1 MNDVTPPNP
10 DQQLS
15 ELLAL
20 DRSGQRAAAG
30 RRLVRLADDGMA
42 QANTMLAAWLL
53 TGHHW
58 PADAAAGLERL
69 ERGARGGDASAYACF
84 AALHAAGLWAGHSI
98 ERALQHLAT
107 AAMLG
112 SHRASAQ
119 LALLLP
125 PGQTELRAR
134 LLFEAATRGDAC
146 AHFTLARDL
155 LQRGGDAATRSGE
168 QWLAIAAAAGHP
180 LARREAAGRGV
191 APVRGQV
198 TLPPTPPLPDVFWED
213 VYRSVAQGPA
223 LADAPALQRANLPDD
238 LLLGTAKDVIPAE
251 WCEFLIGVD
260 ADLLAPA
267 QVNDASMG
275 REARHAMRSN
285 RCAPIGLGDLD
296 FLHALVWRRMCVA
309 ANQPLLHSEWP
320 NLLHY
325 RAGESYDEH
334 VDYIDP
340 AVPAFATELASRG
353 QRTATAL
360 LYLDGAESGGETDF
374 PALNWSFHGSAGDLL
389 AFRNVGTQGAPEPR
403 SLHAGRA
410 PAAGEKW
417 VLSVWFRERAQH

>member
-1 MNDVTPPNP
+1 MNERNASNP
-10 DQQLS
+10 DQQLN
-15 ELLAL
+15 EILRL
-20 DRSGQRAAAG
+20 DRNGQRAAAG

-84 AALHAAGLWAGHSI
+84 AALHAAGLWAEHDVG
-98 ERALQHLAT
+98 RALQHLAT
-107 AAMLG
+107 AATLG

-146 AHFTLARDL
+146 AQFTLARDL
-155 LQRGGDAATRSGE
+155 LRHGSEAATRSGE
-168 QWLAIAAAAGHP
+168 QWLAIAAAGGHP
-180 LARREAAGRGV
+180 MARRHAAARDV
-191 APVRGQV
+191 APARGRI
-198 TLPPTPPLPDVFWED
+198 TLPPTPALPDVFWED

-223 LADAPALQRANLPDD
+223 LAAAPSLQRDGLPDD
-238 LLLGTAKDVIPAE
+238 LLLGTASAVIPTE

-275 REARHAMRSN
+275 REGRHAMRSN
-285 RCAPIGLGDLD
+285 RCAPISLGDLD
-296 FLHALVWRRMCVA
+296 FLHALAWRRICVA
-309 ANQPLLHSEWP
+309 TKQPLLHSEWP

-325 RAGESYDEH
+325 RGGESYDEH

-340 AVPAFATELASRG
+340 GVPAFATELANRG

-360 LYLDGAESGGETDF
+360 LYLDAAESGGETDF
-374 PALNWSFHGSAGDLL
+374 PALNWSFRGAAGDLL
-389 AFRNVGTQGAPEPR
+389 AFRNVGADGQPEPR
-403 SLHAGRA
+403 SLHAGR
-410 PAAGEKW
+410 PPSRGDNW

>member
-1 MNDVTPPNP
+1 MNDRNAPNP

-58 PADAAAGLERL
+58 PADAAAGLARL

-84 AALHAAGLWAGHSI
+84 AALHAAGLWAEHSI

-125 PGQTELRAR
+125 PGQTELRVR

-146 AHFTLARDL
+146 AQLTLARDL
-155 LQRGGDAATRSGE
+155 LQHGAEAATRSGT

-180 LARREAAGRGV
+180 LARREAVARGV

-198 TLPPTPPLPDVFWED
+198 TLPPTPSLPDVFWED
-213 VYRSVAQGPA
+213 VYRSVVQGPA
-223 LADAPALQRANLPDD
+223 LQHAPALRRDGLPDD
-238 LLLGTAKDVIPAE
+238 LLLGTATGAVPAE

-260 ADLLAPA
+260 ADLLVPA
-267 QVNDASMG
+267 QVNDAGMG

-296 FLHALVWRRMCVA
+296 VLHALAWRRICVA
-309 ANQPLLHSEWP
+309 ANQPLLNSEWP

-325 RAGESYDEH
+325 RAGERYDEH

-340 AVPAFATELASRG
+340 AVPAFAAELADRG

-360 LYLDGAESGGETDF
+360 LYLAGPDSGGETDF
-374 PALNWSFHGSAGDLL
+374 PDLNWSFRGAAGDLL
-389 AFRNVGTQGAPEPR
+389 AFRNVRPDGQPERR

-410 PAAGEKW
+410 PAGGEKW
-417 VLSVWFRERAQH
+417 VLSVWFRERPQH